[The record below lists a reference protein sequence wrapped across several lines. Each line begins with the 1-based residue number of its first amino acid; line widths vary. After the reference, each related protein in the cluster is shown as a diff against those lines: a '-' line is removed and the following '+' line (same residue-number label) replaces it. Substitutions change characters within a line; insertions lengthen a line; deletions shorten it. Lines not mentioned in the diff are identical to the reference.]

1 MLEQIQAELDAVER
15 ARGVR
20 VLLAVESGS
29 RSWGFASVD
38 SDWDVRFV
46 YVRRKDD
53 YLRLNPGRDTI
64 EWRLDEEL
72 DVVGWD
78 ITKYLK
84 LLRASNPTVFEW
96 LNSKPAY
103 REDPN
108 FAAVRAVAP
117 TCFNPV
123 ANAHHY
129 MGMAT
134 KHDVRYLSN
143 ERATPKRYLYAV
155 RALLACRWSIEER
168 TPAPM
173 PFAELVD
180 TKLEP
185 AMRLVVD
192 QLVAVKLAG
201 LEGDRHDTIPHIDEW
216 IGRTSG
222 ELKDMMHEL
231 EAPRKVS
238 WDVLN
243 QVFLGLL
250 DQG

>member
-15 ARGVR
+15 ERGVR

-29 RSWGFASVD
+29 RCWGFASAD

-78 ITKYLK
+78 ITKYLR

-96 LNSKPAY
+96 LNSTPAY
-103 REDPN
+103 REDPS
-108 FAAVRAVAP
+108 FGAVREIAP
-117 TCFNPV
+117 ACFNPV

-129 MGMAT
+129 MGMAI

-143 ERATPKRYLYAV
+143 ERAAPKRYLYAV

-168 TPAPM
+168 APAPM

-180 TKLEP
+180 AKLEP
-185 AMRLVVD
+185 AMRPVID
-192 QLVAVKLAG
+192 QLVAEKLAG
-201 LEGDRHDTIPHIDEW
+201 LEGDRHDTIPQIDEW
-216 IGRTSG
+216 IGRTSS
-222 ELKDMMHEL
+222 ELQDKMHEL

-250 DQG
+250 DHD